1 MIKLGNLLG
10 DIGDKITQ
18 DNLKVGNVYLLNLD
32 EINGITPKDGNATR
46 NKFFIVLGFDNKGN
60 VIGGLVINSNINHK
74 LPSTITDYQLP
85 ITVEQ
90 CPFLKHNSFV
100 NCSKIIVANKTKF
113 TKESY
118 RGEISDPELMG
129 LIINTVKESPTISRQ
144 QLNTFGIK

>member
-18 DNLKVGNVYLLNLD
+18 DSLKVGNVYLLNLD
-32 EINGITPKDGNATR
+32 GINGITPKDGNATR

>member
-10 DIGDKITQ
+10 DIGNKITQ
-18 DNLKVGNVYLLNLD
+18 DSLKVGNVYLLNLD

>member
-18 DNLKVGNVYLLNLD
+18 DSLKVGNVYLLNLD

>member
-18 DNLKVGNVYLLNLD
+18 DSLKVGNVYLLNLD

-85 ITVEQ
+85 ITVGQ

-100 NCSKIIVANKTKF
+100 NCSKIIVSNKTKF

>member
-18 DNLKVGNVYLLNLD
+18 DSLNVGNVYLLNLD
-32 EINGITPKDGNATR
+32 EINGITPKDGNTTR

>member
-18 DNLKVGNVYLLNLD
+18 DSLKVGNVYLLNLD

-85 ITVEQ
+85 ITVGQ

>member
-85 ITVEQ
+85 ITVGQ